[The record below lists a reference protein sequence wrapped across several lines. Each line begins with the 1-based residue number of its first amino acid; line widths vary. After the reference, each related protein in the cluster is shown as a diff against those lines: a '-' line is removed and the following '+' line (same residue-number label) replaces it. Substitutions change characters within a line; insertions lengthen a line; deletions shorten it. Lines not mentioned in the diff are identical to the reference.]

1 VKTSLHTHL
10 RLARVSNLPTTWSNV
25 LCALLLV
32 GGFSWSC
39 FLGALLAVSLFYVGG
54 MYLNDWR
61 DAAYDRQHR
70 PARPISAQL
79 ITRRAVLLLAAT
91 YLLLAFGISL
101 ALQPGSLWWSLG
113 LIACITYYDLDH
125 KNNSMSPWVMGACR
139 ALIYPWA
146 ASLAGHSLTSGLW
159 LACLAAYS
167 YTMGLT
173 YVARGAGQN
182 PFSKLVLLAGLFLPA
197 VLWSTQLSEHPL
209 AFRIL
214 ALFVFLAWTGY
225 CISPWFSHKT
235 GSRPPIGYLIA
246 GLCWVDLL
254 AISVA
259 TPITVAMLL
268 LFAFFFI
275 STLQFQKT
283 ISGT

>member
-1 VKTSLHTHL
+1 MNTTLHTHL
-10 RLARVSNLPTTWSNV
+10 SLARVSNLPTTWSNV
-25 LCALLLV
+25 LCALLLA
-32 GGFSWSC
+32 GGFSWGC

-61 DAAYDRQHR
+61 DAEYDRRHR
-70 PARPISAQL
+70 PDRPIPAQK
-79 ITRRAVLLLAAT
+79 ISRRAVLLLAVV

-125 KNNSMSPWVMGACR
+125 KNNSISPWVMGACR

-146 ASLAGHSLTSGLW
+146 AALAGQSFSTGLW
-159 LACLAAYS
+159 LAGLAAYS

-173 YVARGAGQN
+173 YIARGAGQVAATR
-182 PFSKLVLLAGLFLPA
+182 LVLLAALFLPA
-197 VLWSTQLSEHPL
+197 VLWGVQLSENPL
-209 AFRIL
+209 VLRLL
-214 ALFVFLAWTGY
+214 ALLVFLAWTGY
-225 CISPWFSHKT
+225 CISAWFSNKT

-246 GLCWVDLL
+246 GLCWVDLV

-259 TPITVAMLL
+259 TPITVAMPLL
-268 LFAFFFI
+268 IAFFFS